1 MATKKEKRRIVAR
14 VPRKKGL
21 KNLDNNPLNLPI
33 HNCAVTGPKTTKP
46 IEIKLK

>member
-1 MATKKEKRRIVAR
+1 MVTKKERRRIVAR

-21 KNLDNNPLNLPI
+21 KNIVNPLNLPI
-33 HNCAVTGPKTTKP
+33 HNCAVAGPKTTKP